1 MREGWR
7 AESQLC
13 EISLQFCDSIT
24 QPDAQDLFN
33 LEGCPAAVERLD
45 RQSISRNSNKA
56 ARCMF
61 KVKVGV
67 EIGHQPAVNASMMVR
82 AHSIIGATGRI
93 LKDARGTPG
102 RMRRAAIPATLDE
115 CKLLAQQ
122 LENRFS
128 IHGHGAVPAVFSFKW
143 RQTTVRN
150 ITKRSDNNHI
160 PGGQQPRRNCIFA
173 LQRAS
178 SIVYCGAHM
187 GNTFK
192 TAFLLTALTLLLLFL
207 GRILGGQNGMVIAL
221 VIAAVLNFIS
231 YFYSDKIALTMY
243 RAQPVTREQLPRAYA
258 IVERL
263 TQKIGIPM
271 PKMYVIPTD
280 SPNAFATGRNPNH
293 ASVAVTQGILNL
305 LNDEELE
312 GVLAHEL
319 GHVRN
324 RDILIS
330 SIAATVA
337 GAITYLAEI
346 GRWGMIFGGYDRD
359 DNNRGGGFAALFMLI
374 LAPIAAFLIQLAV
387 SRSREYQADETGAH
401 FTGNPYALAS
411 ALAKL
416 DAYSKRLPL
425 KATPSTAHLFIIQ
438 PFLGMNMMGLF
449 QTHPPIAKR
458 IERLTGRP
466 AEFTM
471 Q

>member
-1 MREGWR
+1 
-7 AESQLC
+7 
-13 EISLQFCDSIT
+13 
-24 QPDAQDLFN
+24 
-33 LEGCPAAVERLD
+33 
-45 RQSISRNSNKA
+45 
-56 ARCMF
+56 
-61 KVKVGV
+61 
-67 EIGHQPAVNASMMVR
+67 
-82 AHSIIGATGRI
+82 
-93 LKDARGTPG
+93 
-102 RMRRAAIPATLDE
+102 
-115 CKLLAQQ
+115 
-122 LENRFS
+122 
-128 IHGHGAVPAVFSFKW
+128 
-143 RQTTVRN
+143 
-150 ITKRSDNNHI
+150 
-160 PGGQQPRRNCIFA
+160 
-173 LQRAS
+173 
-178 SIVYCGAHM
+178 M

-192 TAFLLTALTLLLLFL
+192 TAFLLTALTLLLMFV
-207 GRILGGQNGMVIAL
+207 GRIFGGQNGMLIAL
-221 VIAAVLNFIS
+221 VFAAVLNFVS
-231 YFYSDKIALTMY
+231 YFFSDKIALAMY
-243 RAQPVTREQLPRAYA
+243 RAKPVTREELPRAYQ

-271 PKMYVIPTD
+271 PKIYVIPSD

-293 ASVAVTQGILNL
+293 ASVAATQGILNL
-305 LNDEELE
+305 LTDEELE

-346 GRWGMIFGGYDRD
+346 ARWGMIFGGYDRD
-359 DNNRGGGFAALFMLI
+359 RNDRGGGGFAALLMLI
-374 LAPIAAFLIQLAV
+374 LAPVAAALIQLAV

-425 KATPSTAHLFIIQ
+425 QATPSTAHLFIIQ
-438 PFLGMNMMGLF
+438 PFLGMSLGSLF
-449 QTHPPIAKR
+449 STHPPTAKR

-471 Q
+471 QG